1 MPFKNL
7 KYQCY
12 LFGIAFFL
20 SGCAKIHFIEF
31 DPIFVKANA
40 VGSNVYRGSLERE
53 IDILNTKL
61 DLSFSW
67 DSSFVYGQATILAQP
82 YFSPQGHLILDAKGF
97 KIHKISLVKGLNKQ
111 DLVFTYQDNKIDV
124 VLDKT
129 YQPQEPFEVFIS
141 YTAMPEKLKIGKDIN
156 TKDDRG
162 LYFINKNKPDKQ
174 IWSQGETDCNS
185 GWFPTIE
192 DPAEKMTQQFN
203 ITVDKNLKTLSNGIL
218 QSSKENNDGTK
229 TDSWEMRQPH
239 SVYLAMIA
247 IGNFSIT
254 EDNYR
259 DIKLHYYTQ
268 PEFASSAK
276 AIFGRTPE
284 MMAFFA
290 DTLNYDFVW
299 PKYDQIIVR
308 NFVSGAMENTT
319 ASVFY
324 DKLNKTAGE
333 IADENEDAII
343 AHELFHHWFGDLV
356 TAESW
361 ANLALNEAF
370 ANYAEYLWIAHKY
383 GNAAADE
390 HLMIDAGYYFDYRKI
405 RNEDLIRFDYADKDQ
420 MFDQI
425 TYQKG
430 ALILHMLRKEV
441 GDAAFFSSLNLYLKT
456 HEFKTAEAH
465 DLRLAFEEITGR
477 DLNWFFN
484 QWFFNNSN
492 PLLKI
497 DKSYDEDK
505 KELKITVNQV
515 KDSLHKNDYQLP
527 VQLKIVTNGE
537 AKQYDI
543 SISKA
548 YQEFVFPASSKPDYV
563 KFDTKNQLLI
573 EKEIVKT
580 DLDYANQFKYADD
593 FIDRIEAVNHFEFN
607 QSNKLAKDVMLAAL
621 NVEGAPLNVAGLNF
635 VKGLSKKER
644 QSLIP
649 KIKSLALNAQE
660 SIVNAT
666 ALNVLSKLIGEEEK
680 KEIGKQLNA
689 NPSLLIQKALKSG
702 NFN

>member
-1 MPFKNL
+1 MIFKNL
-7 KYQCY
+7 KYRCY
-12 LFGIAFFL
+12 LLGVAFFL
-20 SGCAKIHFIEF
+20 SACAKIHFIEL
-31 DPIFVKANA
+31 DPIFVRVNNKGANI
-40 VGSNVYRGSLERE
+40 YRGSLEKK
-53 IDILNTKL
+53 IDILNTEL

-67 DSSFVYGQATILAQP
+67 DSAFVYGKATILAQP
-82 YFSPQGHLILDAKGF
+82 YFSPQNHLILDAKGF
-97 KIHKISLVKGLNKQ
+97 KIHQISLVGESKNQ
-111 DLVFTYQDNKIDV
+111 DLAFTYQDNRINIT
-124 VLDKT
+124 LNKT
-129 YQPQEPFEVFIS
+129 YQPLEQFKVFIS

-162 LYFINKNKPDKQ
+162 LYFINKNKPNKQ
-174 IWSQGETDCNS
+174 IWTQGETDCNS

-203 ITVDKNLKTLSNGIL
+203 ITVLKNLKTLSNGIL
-218 QSSKENNDGTK
+218 LSSKENSDGTR
-229 TDSWEMRQPH
+229 TDSWEMKQPH

-247 IGNFSIT
+247 VGDFTIT
-254 EDNYR
+254 EDSYR
-259 DIKLHYYTQ
+259 DIKLHYYTE

-290 DTLNYDFVW
+290 DTLNFDFVW

-324 DKLNKTAGE
+324 DKLNKTAGQ

-370 ANYAEYLWIAHKY
+370 ANYSEYLWIAHKY

-390 HLMIDAGYYFDYRKI
+390 HLMKDAGYYFDYRKI

-441 GDAAFFSSLNLYLKT
+441 GDDAFFAALNLYLKT
-456 HEFKTAEAH
+456 HEYKTAEAH

-497 DKSYDEDK
+497 DKSYDDVK
-505 KELKITVNQV
+505 KELKITINQI
-515 KDSLHKNDYQLP
+515 KDSIHKNDYQLP
-527 VQLKIVTNGE
+527 LQIKIVTNG
-537 AKQYDI
+537 AIKYHDI
-543 SISKA
+543 LISKP
-548 YQEFVFPASSKPDYV
+548 YQEFIFPVSSKPEYV
-563 KFDTKNQLLI
+563 KPDTKNQLLI
-573 EKEIVKT
+573 EQEIVKT
-580 DLDYANQFKYADD
+580 DSDYANQFRYAED
-593 FIDRIEAVNHFEFN
+593 FIDRNEAVKYFEFN
-607 QSNKLAKDVMLAAL
+607 QSNGFAKGVLLAAL
-621 NVEGAPLNVAGLNF
+621 DVEGAHLNVAALNF

-644 QSLIP
+644 QALTP
-649 KIKSLALNAQE
+649 KIKNLALNAQE
-660 SIVNAT
+660 SKVT
-666 ALNVLSKLIGEEEK
+666 AAALEVLSKLIDDKTK
-680 KEIGKQLNA
+680 KEIGQELKD

-702 NFN
+702 KFN

>member
-1 MPFKNL
+1 MIFQNRIFL
-7 KYQCY
+7 CY
-12 LFGIAFFL
+12 LLGVAFFL
-20 SGCAKIHFIEF
+20 SACAKIRFVEF
-31 DPIFVKANA
+31 DPIFVRANA
-40 VGSNVYRGSLERE
+40 VGSNVYRVSLEKK

-61 DLSFSW
+61 DLSFNW
-67 DSSFVYGQATILAQP
+67 DSSLVYGQATILAQP
-82 YFSPQGHLILDAKGF
+82 YFSPQGHLILNAKGF
-97 KIHKISLVKGLNKQ
+97 KIHKIRLVNSTKNQ
-111 DLVFTYQDNKIDV
+111 DLVFTYQDNKIDIT
-124 VLDKT
+124 LDKT
-129 YQPQEPFEVFIS
+129 YQPQEQFAVFIS

-162 LYFINKNKPDKQ
+162 LYFVNKNKPNKQ
-174 IWSQGETDCNS
+174 IWSQGETECNS

-218 QSSKENNDGTK
+218 LSSKYNSNGTK
-229 TDSWEMRQPH
+229 TDSWDMKQPH

-247 IGNFSIT
+247 VGDFTIT
-254 EDNYR
+254 EDCYR
-259 DIKLHYYTQ
+259 DIKLNYYTE

-290 DTLNYDFVW
+290 DTLNYDFAW

-319 ASVFY
+319 AAVFY
-324 DKLNKTAGE
+324 DKLYKTAGQ

-343 AHELFHHWFGDLV
+343 AHELFHHWFGNLV

-370 ANYAEYLWIAHKY
+370 ATYAEYLWIAHKY

-441 GDAAFFSSLNLYLKT
+441 GDEAFFLSLNLYLKT
-456 HEFKTAEAH
+456 HEFKTAEGH

-484 QWFFNNSN
+484 QWFFSNSN
-492 PLLKI
+492 PLLEISKF
-497 DKSYDEDK
+497 YDEEK
-505 KELKITVNQV
+505 KELKITVNQI
-515 KDSLHKNDYQLP
+515 KDSLHKNDYLLP
-527 VQLKIVTNGE
+527 VQIKIVTNGTV
-537 AKQYDI
+537 KFHDI
-543 SISKA
+543 IISKV
-548 YQEFVFPASSKPDYV
+548 YEEFTFPTPSKPDYV

-573 EKEIVKT
+573 EQEVDKT

-593 FIDRIEAVNHFEFN
+593 FIDRIEAVNYFEFN
-607 QSNKLAKDVMLAAL
+607 QSNKCCVQLISATLTFICK
-621 NVEGAPLNVAGLNF
+621 NT
-635 VKGLSKKER
+635 
-644 QSLIP
+644 SLG
-649 KIKSLALNAQE
+649 
-660 SIVNAT
+660 VR
-666 ALNVLSKLIGEEEK
+666 
-680 KEIGKQLNA
+680 
-689 NPSLLIQKALKSG
+689 
-702 NFN
+702 